1 MHNWAARTLRRE
13 VPEREEDRVV
23 AALLAGGDSRLS
35 LDALGLNKYLC
46 PPLPAPATTCLSSCT
61 ASPISE
67 AAFERASA
75 SFWRIAAAPKL
86 LESTRIRDC
95 EDAIGAAIRD
105 YLGLDPGDQVFLTAS
120 GTDGMLLAGCLLA
133 LEGRDRPMTVIMPSP
148 SETGSGVPLA
158 AACRVFDGPDAG
170 VSLVEAFV
178 TSDHVALRGPDG
190 TPREAGA
197 VADDFRNAI
206 RLVRGRP
213 VVVFTYGTKTGL
225 VAPVEVPAGVDVIV
239 DACQLRLPASKIRE
253 YLRMGWPVVITGSKF
268 LGGPAFCG
276 AVLVPSARFS
286 KRLRTRAGKVCA
298 LAGGLAGTGGL
309 AGFARP
315 TDVTGPLLRWSAGLA
330 TLEGLVMSQEHAEVS
345 VRRLEREAAAVVA
358 ALPGARIIEQST
370 GCPGIVTYAVE
381 AARRPGSWLSANDLR
396 SLYYG
401 LAARGVLVGQPV
413 DLGPFG
419 GLRVAIGMRDVVRG
433 SIEESL
439 RRLAE
444 AWPLARRQ
452 GAARAKA
459 A

>member
-1 MHNWAARTLRRE
+1 MTGPIARARWVSAAGMRKRNATRFRPQSSERGRDARRCQDAARHPFVHSSFIGPPPSFASRSRSFGRSGEGITPCIHWAARTLRRE

-23 AALLAGGDSRLS
+23 AALLAGGDGRLS

-46 PPLPAPATTCLSSCT
+46 PPLPPPATTCLSSCT

-67 AAFERASA
+67 AGFERASA

-105 YLGLDPGDQVFLTAS
+105 YLGLDSGDQVFLTAS
-120 GTDGMLLAGCLLA
+120 GTDGMLLAACLLA

-170 VSLVEAFV
+170 VSLVEACV

-197 VADDFRNAI
+197 VAEDFGDAI

-239 DACQLRLPASKIRE
+239 DACQLRLPASQDPR
-253 YLRMGWPVVITGSKF
+253 
-268 LGGPAFCG
+268 
-276 AVLVPSARFS
+276 VPED
-286 KRLRTRAGKVCA
+286 
-298 LAGGLAGTGGL
+298 GLAGRDHRVEVSGR
-309 AGFARP
+309 AR
-315 TDVTGPLLRWSAGLA
+315 LLRSCARAISSVFQKA
-330 TLEGLVMSQEHAEVS
+330 THSRWQSMRLG
-345 VRRLEREAAAVVA
+345 RRLSRRWW
-358 ALPGARIIEQST
+358 PGWVCKAHRCNRSSAPLV
-370 GCPGIVTYAVE
+370 GWFGDGRRFGDVPR
-381 AARRPGSWLSANDLR
+381 ARRG
-396 SLYYG
+396 
-401 LAARGVLVGQPV
+401 
-413 DLGPFG
+413 
-419 GLRVAIGMRDVVRG
+419 
-433 SIEESL
+433 EC
-439 RRLAE
+439 
-444 AWPLARRQ
+444 
-452 GAARAKA
+452 
-459 A
+459 